1 MSALVRVFFVMLDLA
16 VLIAPIFLIILLG
29 RVLRISLIQDD
40 HIWFKVNSLSY
51 WVLFPSLLFNKTSV
65 IDLGAFSFEYFS
77 YAIIGG
83 FVAAFGFSFFIGKVL
98 KIKATSLTSILQ
110 GSGRYNSFVA
120 LAIASQ
126 YLGEIGE
133 LIGTIAVALLVTF
146 SNLVTVIMM
155 TYMLKSNE
163 SSKLLLLKEISRNPF
178 IVAILLGLLFNMMGL
193 GGLPIIHELT
203 GSLGGAALTLAL
215 ICVGAG
221 LRFGQLGGHS
231 IDAVLTTIAKL
242 VIFPL
247 TVYWLAVYFN
257 LSNEMKVVAVIFATA
272 PTSSAGYALAKQMG
286 GDAPLM
292 ATIISLQTLLSV
304 MAIPIAILLVS

>member
-1 MSALVRVFFVMLDLA
+1 MLELA

-29 RVLRISLIQDD
+29 RVLKITLIQED
-40 HIWFKVNSLSY
+40 HIWYKVNSLSY
-51 WVLFPSLLFNKTSV
+51 WVLFPCLLFNKTSV
-65 IDLGAFSFEYFS
+65 INLESISFEYFS

-83 FVAAFGFSFFIGKVL
+83 FVVAFSFSFLFGMML
-98 KIKATSLTSILQ
+98 KIRTTSLTSVLQ
-110 GSGRYNSFVA
+110 GSGRHNSFVA

-126 YLGEIGE
+126 YLGETGE
-133 LIGTIAVALLVTF
+133 LLGTIAVALLVTF

-155 TYMLKSNE
+155 TYMLKSNA
-163 SSKLLLLKEISRNPF
+163 SSKLLLFKEIARNPF
-178 IVAILLGLLFNMMGL
+178 IVAILLGLLFNIMGL
-193 GGLPIIHELT
+193 GGLPIIHQFT

-221 LRFGQLGGHS
+221 LKFGELGGHS
-231 IDAVLTTIAKL
+231 IDAVLASIAKL
-242 VIFPL
+242 VVFPL
-247 TVYWLAVYFN
+247 TVYLLASYFN
-257 LSNEMKVVAVIFATA
+257 LSIEMQIVAVIFATA

-304 MAIPIAILLVS
+304 IAIPVAILLVS